1 MSEEIIPKN
10 QLSDALK
17 HSPEWDVEG
26 LGITRLWEF
35 EDFNEA
41 MEFVNTVAE
50 VAEEACHHPDIDVR
64 YNKVKLTLVTHEIG
78 GVTEADVEMAGRI
91 DNLCDD

>member
-1 MSEEIIPKN
+1 MSEEIIPKD
-10 QLSDALK
+10 QLNVALK
-17 HSPEWDVEG
+17 HSPEWDVVG
-26 LGITRLWEF
+26 KGIIRQWEF

-50 VAEEACHHPDIDVR
+50 VAETACHHPDIDIR
-64 YNKVKLTLVTHEIG
+64 YNKVRLNLTTHEIG

-91 DNLCDD
+91 DNLCDE

>member
-1 MSEEIIPKN
+1 MSEEIIPKD
-10 QLSDALK
+10 QLSVALK

-26 LGITRLWEF
+26 QGITRQWEF
-35 EDFNEA
+35 EDFNDA
-41 MEFVNTVAE
+41 MEFVNIVAE
-50 VAEEACHHPDIDVR
+50 VAEAACHHPDINIR
-64 YNKVKLTLVTHEIG
+64 YNKVKLVLTTHEIG